1 MWNYFWIPSWH
12 NISWN
17 RQENTRVGSNRGKLW
32 ERENRTGI
40 RKCASK
46 IKHNHCY
53 SMHAHLGFQY
63 EVRTTIK
70 YRCRFCKQILTSE
83 HQHHHWKRK
92 VASPNSYCRYSDEN
106 EVPIVEHHVE
116 WIVTWSFKLKWTR
129 KRNLEEGLV
138 WEC

>member
-17 RQENTRVGSNRGKLW
+17 RQENIRVGSNRGNLW
-32 ERENRTGI
+32 ERGNRTGI
-40 RKCASK
+40 RKCANK
-46 IKHNHCY
+46 IKHKHCY
-53 SMHAHLGFQY
+53 SMHAHLGFQCK
-63 EVRTTIK
+63 VRKTIK
-70 YRCRFCKQILTSE
+70 YRCRFCKQRLTSE
-83 HQHHHWKRK
+83 HQHHRWKRK
-92 VASPNSYCRYSDEN
+92 VASPNSYCMYSDEN
-106 EVPIVEHHVE
+106 KVPIVEHQVD